1 MRIDKPFA
9 LLASIAVCSCGTSK
23 DHTASNQASPFG
35 STGIP
40 PQLRAKENNT
50 PGTPVAPG
58 GNTQPAAPV
67 AGITPESEIVFTNPD
82 DPDAETP
89 ELSKILAE
97 SKKRRGPWE
106 SSESIAKRRATR
118 EGRALLIWFTDSAQ
132 SPMCK
137 ALAQE
142 LFSTP
147 DFEKWAA
154 ENLVRLKLDS
164 NVKVEDPDIGLDDK
178 ESLRIDMQNHVAKLK
193 KQYRVLGHPSVI
205 MLGPSGEVIG
215 RYRGYKR
222 GDANYLWGQIKHAVN
237 VATESRR
244 QWRSDLEAKGYREW
258 KDRSG
263 RSVFAK
269 LTGYA
274 NANLTLIEPDGTR
287 SKTREDRL
295 SDADRAWIT
304 EQKKLRGM

>member
-9 LLASIAVCSCGTSK
+9 LLACLTVCSCGVKK
-23 DHTASNQASPFG
+23 DPTANSQASPFG

-40 PQLRAKENNT
+40 PQLLAKENNA

-67 AGITPESEIVFTNPD
+67 AGITPESEIFFTNPD

-89 ELSKILAE
+89 ELSTILAE

-118 EGRALLIWFTDSAQ
+118 ESRALLIWFTDSAQ

-137 ALAQE
+137 ALSQE

-164 NVKVEDPDIGLDDK
+164 NVKIEDPDIGLDDK

-205 MLGPSGEVIG
+205 MIGPSGEVIG

-222 GDANYLWGQIKHAVN
+222 GDANYLWGKIKHAVN
-237 VATESRR
+237 VATESRC

-258 KDRSG
+258 KDRRG
-263 RSVFAK
+263 LSVFAK

-274 NANLTLIEPDGTR
+274 NGDLTLIEPDGTR

-295 SDADRAWIT
+295 SDADRAWIA

>member
-9 LLASIAVCSCGTSK
+9 LLACLTVCSCGLKK
-23 DHTASNQASPFG
+23 DPTANSQASPFG

-40 PQLRAKENNT
+40 PQLRAKENNA

-67 AGITPESEIVFTNPD
+67 AGITPESEIFFTNPD

-89 ELSKILAE
+89 ELSTILAE

-118 EGRALLIWFTDSAQ
+118 ESRALLIWFTDSAQ

-137 ALAQE
+137 ALSQE

-164 NVKVEDPDIGLDDK
+164 NVKIEDPDIGLDDK

-205 MLGPSGEVIG
+205 MIGPSGEVIG

-222 GDANYLWGQIKHAVN
+222 GDANYLWGKIKHAVN
-237 VATESRR
+237 VATESRCR
-244 QWRSDLEAKGYREW
+244 WRSDLEAKGYREW
-258 KDRSG
+258 KDRRG
-263 RSVFAK
+263 LSVFAK

-274 NANLTLIEPDGTR
+274 NGDLTLIEPDGTR

-295 SDADRAWIT
+295 SDVDRAWIA